1 MKRTPLKEDPATRRK
16 SVTTRKPKSAVI
28 KIVLA
33 DDHHVVRQGMAAI
46 IATEPDLKIVGEAC
60 DGEQA
65 LTLYT
70 TLQPDVLVLDLRM
83 PVLDGFEVVKRLI
96 AADPAARILVMTTYD
111 TDEDIWR
118 CLRAGAKGY
127 LLKDASQPEIITA
140 IRTVARGESFTTPLL
155 ATKLAHRAAAPEFSQ
170 REGEVLQL
178 LAAGRTNKEIAAA
191 LGVEPGTIKTHLKSL
206 FTKLGAST
214 RGEAIHFANKRGIL
228 RSDF

>member
-1 MKRTPLKEDPATRRK
+1 LPIT
-16 SVTTRKPKSAVI
+16 
-28 KIVLA
+28 IVLA

-46 IATEPDLKIVGEAC
+46 IATESDLKIVGEAC

-65 LTLYT
+65 LSLYAQ
-70 TLQPDVLVLDLRM
+70 LKPDVLVLDLRM

-96 AADPAARILVMTTYD
+96 ATDRMARILVMTTYD
-111 TDEDIWR
+111 ADEDIWR

-155 ATKLAHRAAAPEFSQ
+155 AVRLAHRAGAADLSP
-170 REGEVLQL
+170 REAEVLTL
-178 LAAGRTNKEIAAA
+178 LAAGKTNKEIATA
-191 LGVEPGTIKTHLKSL
+191 LSVEPGTIKSHLKSL

-214 RGEAIHFANKRGIL
+214 RGEAIHLANKRGL
-228 RSDF
+228 LKVNER

>member
-1 MKRTPLKEDPATRRK
+1 MKKTPVSNKKLSAMAATRKRAK
-16 SVTTRKPKSAVI
+16 AVEI
-28 KIVLA
+28 TIVLA

-46 IATEPDLKIVGEAC
+46 IATEPGLRVIGEAC

-65 LTLYT
+65 LALCAK
-70 TLQPDVLVLDLRM
+70 LKPDVLVLDLRM

-96 AADPAARILVMTTYD
+96 AVDPAACILVMTTYD

-155 ATKLAHRAAAPEFSQ
+155 AVKLAQRAAAPELTP
-170 REGEVLQL
+170 RESEVLQL
-178 LAAGRTNKEIAAA
+178 LAGGKTNKEIAAA
-191 LGVEPGTIKTHLKSL
+191 LNVEAGTIKTHLKSL
-206 FTKLGAST
+206 FTKLSATT
-214 RGEAIHFANKRGIL
+214 RTEAAKIARQRGL
-228 RSDF
+228 VG